1 VSLPIA
7 IIDAFTRTPG
17 TGNRAGLAPDSA
29 ALDDAA
35 MIRAASAVAAS
46 ETAFVLP
53 PPPGVDV
60 RLRYFTPTDE
70 IPFCGHATV
79 ATFHWLAEQKRLA
92 VPGRYRLE
100 CPGGSLEIELERTDD
115 GVRVWM
121 ETPQFPFEDSP
132 IPLKELVALL
142 GGTWGVLD
150 ATLPVAQ
157 AGYRI
162 LVPVK
167 RRADLWALL
176 PRWDLL
182 TPAIEAHG
190 VRSVYV
196 FTRDALDPGSIAHG
210 RYFAPG
216 FGIKEDPVTGSATG
230 VFAGYLARNG
240 VLSLP
245 SAGGTVRARVE
256 QGDVMGK
263 PGRLDIEVTGSPTQV
278 ERARVGG
285 FAVTIL
291 EGALRS

>member
-7 IIDAFTRTPG
+7 IVDAFTRTPG
-17 TGNRAGLAPDSA
+17 AGNRAGIAPDA
-29 ALDDAA
+29 AGMDDAA
-35 MIRAASAVAAS
+35 MQRAAAAVAAS
-46 ETAFVLP
+46 ETAFLLP
-53 PPPGVDV
+53 PPEGVDV
-60 RLRYFTPTDE
+60 RLRYFTPSAE

-92 VPGRYRLE
+92 APGRYRLD
-100 CPGGSLEIELERTDD
+100 CPGGRLEIELERAED

-121 ETPQFPFEDSP
+121 ETPQFEFEDSP

-142 GGTWGVLD
+142 GGSWGVLD
-150 ATLPVAQ
+150 PTLPVQ
-157 AGYRI
+157 RAGYRI

-182 TPAIEAHG
+182 MPAIEAHG
-190 VRSVYV
+190 MGSVYV
-196 FTRDALDPGSIAHG
+196 FTRDALEPGNVAHG

-216 FGIKEDPVTGSATG
+216 FGIREDPVTGSATG
-230 VFAGYLARNG
+230 VFAGYLARHG

-245 SAGGTVRARVE
+245 SAGGVVRSRVE

-263 PGRLDIEVTGSPTQV
+263 PGRLDIEVSGSTTHV

-285 FAVTIL
+285 VAVTIL
-291 EGALRS
+291 EGTLV

>member
-1 VSLPIA
+1 MSIPIA
-7 IIDAFTRTPG
+7 IVDAFTKTPG
-17 TGNRAGLAPDSA
+17 TGNRAGIAPDA
-29 ALDDAA
+29 AGMDEAA
-35 MIRAASAVAAS
+35 MLRAAAAVAAS
-46 ETAFVLP
+46 ETSFLLTPAS
-53 PPPGVDV
+53 GVDV
-60 RLRYFTPTDE
+60 SLRYFTPTAE

-79 ATFHWLAEQKRLA
+79 ATFHWLAEKKRLA
-92 VPGRYRLE
+92 VPGRYQLE
-100 CPGGSLEIELERTDD
+100 CPGGRLEIELEASDD

-121 ETPQFPFEDSP
+121 ETPQFAFEDSP

-142 GGTWGVLD
+142 GGSWGVLD
-150 ATLPVAQ
+150 ATLPVAR

-167 RRADLWALL
+167 RRADLWALV

-196 FTRDALDPGSIAHG
+196 FTRDAIEPGSIAHG

-245 SAGGTVRARVE
+245 STGSVVRARVE

-263 PGRLDIEVTGSPTQV
+263 AGRLDIEVTGTAAHV

-291 EGALRS
+291 EGTLR